1 MDNKQKTIFVYDDWS
16 REFPVLMGR
25 LYVQFSR
32 GEEVFS
38 FEYEN
43 SWLKNNNTLILD
55 PDLSFYGGK
64 QYVFGKKKQFGL
76 FMDSEPDRWGRMLLK
91 RRENVIA
98 KREGRAAKSLTET
111 DYLLG
116 VEDFTRMGALRF
128 KTEENGEFLA
138 YNEDMTVPPVTR
150 LRELEAASLAYEKD
164 SELLNDKWVKLLIGP
179 GSSLGGARPKAN
191 VEDLDGSL
199 WIAKFPSRNDEYDS
213 GAWEY
218 VVHELAV
225 RCGLNVPQA
234 KIIKF
239 SDFGS
244 TFLVKRFDRAGTK
257 RIHFASAMT
266 LLGKSDGE
274 SNECSYLDLL
284 EFLTSYGSRV
294 KEDAIELWKRM
305 VFNLAVK
312 NTDDHLRNHGF
323 ILEKDGWRLSPLYD
337 VNPNPDGTHLSLNI
351 TENDC
356 SLDYGL
362 ALDTAK
368 YYGIT
373 RAEAEKYVRETK
385 TIISEEWQSIAKKVG
400 LRESSLKYMQ
410 SAFVSETTI

>member
-38 FEYEN
+38 FEYED

-164 SELLNDKWVKLLIGP
+164 SELLNDSFAIF
-179 GSSLGGARPKAN
+179 SSAFKTLAT
-191 VEDLDGSL
+191 
-199 WIAKFPSRNDEYDS
+199 SR
-213 GAWEY
+213 
-218 VVHELAV
+218 
-225 RCGLNVPQA
+225 
-234 KIIKF
+234 
-239 SDFGS
+239 
-244 TFLVKRFDRAGTK
+244 
-257 RIHFASAMT
+257 T
-266 LLGKSDGE
+266 LLFG
-274 SNECSYLDLL
+274 
-284 EFLTSYGSRV
+284 
-294 KEDAIELWKRM
+294 
-305 VFNLAVK
+305 
-312 NTDDHLRNHGF
+312 
-323 ILEKDGWRLSPLYD
+323 
-337 VNPNPDGTHLSLNI
+337 
-351 TENDC
+351 
-356 SLDYGL
+356 
-362 ALDTAK
+362 
-368 YYGIT
+368 
-373 RAEAEKYVRETK
+373 
-385 TIISEEWQSIAKKVG
+385 
-400 LRESSLKYMQ
+400 
-410 SAFVSETTI
+410 

>member
-1 MDNKQKTIFVYDDWS
+1 M
-16 REFPVLMGR
+16 RVL
-25 LYVQFSR
+25 
-32 GEEVFS
+32 VFD
-38 FEYEN
+38 
-43 SWLKNNNTLILD
+43 T
-55 PDLSFYGGK
+55 
-64 QYVFGKKKQFGL
+64 
-76 FMDSEPDRWGRMLLK
+76 
-91 RRENVIA
+91 
-98 KREGRAAKSLTET
+98 RAA
-111 DYLLG
+111 
-116 VEDFTRMGALRF
+116 
-128 KTEENGEFLA
+128 
-138 YNEDMTVPPVTR
+138 R
-150 LRELEAASLAYEKD
+150 LRLAA
-164 SELLNDKWVKLLIGP
+164 
-179 GSSLGGARPKAN
+179 ARPKAN

-218 VVHELAV
+218 IVHELAV

-244 TFLVKRFDRAGTK
+244 TFLVKRFDRAGAK
-257 RIHFASAMT
+257 RIHFVSAMT

-284 EFLTSYGSRV
+284 EFLTSYGASA
-294 KEDAIELWKRM
+294 KQDAIELWKRI

-373 RAEAEKYVRETK
+373 RDEAEKYMNEIK
-385 TIISEEWQSIAKKVG
+385 TIISEEWQSIAKKIG